1 MARNKLLRVGTA
13 VALVAI
19 LVVGVWLVWPGGNK
33 NTMTAH
39 FTSASGIYPGDKVAV
54 LGVDVGSIDKIEP
67 QGTTTKVTMSIDRDV
82 HIPED
87 ASALIVA
94 QSLVTSR
101 FIQLTPVHR
110 DGGAELGD
118 GGVIPVERT
127 AVPVEWD
134 EIKTELSKLTQALGP
149 EGEDPGA
156 LNKFLNTAGDNLD
169 GNGQRIRDSLRELSA
184 AMSTVS
190 DGRVDLFSTIRNLQV
205 FVSALSS
212 SNQQIV
218 SVSGHLANVS
228 DVLAKSNDQL
238 DSSLKSLDLAVKD
251 VDRFVT
257 DNREGLSRS
266 LDELAVVT
274 QTVAD
279 KKNRLAELL
288 HVGPTGLV
296 NFYNIYQPAQGT
308 FTGAIAL
315 DNTSNLVDMVCGA
328 MGGADGT
335 GPQQS
340 VENCIRL
347 LTPVLSS
354 VAMNY
359 PPLGANPITGV
370 TAYPDQVIYTDPSMQ
385 DVPKL
390 QQQPPAQPPGTT
402 PLGEA
407 DFRQV
412 PTDASAPADR
422 GLGDLLLP
430 RLEGEN

>member
-1 MARNKLLRVGTA
+1 MARSKLLRIGA
-13 VALVAI
+13 AIALVAI
-19 LVVGVWLVWPGGNK
+19 LVVGVWQVWPGSK
-33 NTMTAH
+33 TNTVTAY

-67 QGTTTKVTMSIDRDV
+67 QGTTTKVTMSVDRDV
-82 HIPED
+82 GIPED
-87 ASALIVA
+87 ASAIIVA

-101 FIQLTPVHR
+101 FIQLTPVYR
-110 DGGAELGD
+110 DGDSELGD
-118 GGVIPVERT
+118 GGAIPVERT

-134 EIKTELSKLTQALGP
+134 EIKSELSKLTQALGP
-149 EGEDPGA
+149 DGEDPGS
-156 LNKFLNTAGDNLD
+156 LNKFLNVAGDNLD
-169 GNGQRIRDSLRELSA
+169 GNGQRIRDSLQELSA

-190 DGRVDLFSTIRNLQV
+190 DGRVDLFSTVRNLQV
-205 FVSALSS
+205 FVSALSE

-218 SVSGHLANVS
+218 SVSGHLANVT

-238 DSSLKSLDLAVKD
+238 DSSLKSLDVAVKD
-251 VDRFVT
+251 VERFVT

-266 LDELAVVT
+266 VDELAMVT
-274 QTVAD
+274 ETIAD
-279 KKNRLAELL
+279 KKNRLAQLL

-315 DNTSNLVDMVCGA
+315 DNTGNLVDMVCGA

-340 VENCIRL
+340 VENCISL
-347 LTPVLSS
+347 LAPVLSS

-359 PPLGANPITGV
+359 PPIGANPITGV
-370 TAYPDQVIYTDPSMQ
+370 TAFEDQVIYTDPSLQ

-390 QQQPPAQPPGTT
+390 QQQAPVQPPGTT
-402 PLGEA
+402 PIGEA
-407 DFRQV
+407 DIRQA
-412 PTDASAPADR
+412 PTDAADR
-422 GLGDLLLP
+422 TLGDLLLP
-430 RLEGEN
+430 SFEGEN